1 MKELNIYREV
11 KGLLEKGE
19 RITLATVI
27 GTTGS
32 TPAGSS
38 AKMTVREDGLQIIGT
53 IGGGCL
59 EALVIEEARIAFH
72 KGTQRLIEYQLND
85 EEIEGG
91 LLCGGQV
98 RILVEPLD
106 VSFLSLFDQIV
117 KMQDQGKNGIL
128 ITHVQNGE
136 KPEKTA
142 VYDTEQSG
150 SIIPDHIIHIAQSI
164 APLVI
169 RSEKPQQINPRTGTD
184 YFVEPIL
191 GYPTLFIFGGGHV
204 SLSVAYFS
212 KLAGFK
218 VIVIDDR
225 EAFANRQ
232 RFPEADATIVDMYD
246 SVFSK
251 LEINPSSFIVIITR
265 GHKYDELTLEHAL
278 KTPAQYIG
286 MIGSKRKVLIALDRL
301 QERGFPEEQ
310 LEKVFAP
317 IGLDIGAQ
325 NPSEIG
331 ISIVSEL
338 IKVRRKGW
346 SAPLIHMAETVRTI
360 RKTKQERANSE

>member
-1 MKELNIYREV
+1 MKELNIFREV
-11 KGLLEKGE
+11 KNLLEKEE
-19 RITLATVI
+19 RIILATVI
-27 GTTGS
+27 GTSGS

-38 AKMTVREDGLQIIGT
+38 AKMIIREEGLQIIGT

-59 EALVIEEARIAFH
+59 EAIVIEEARIAFH
-72 KGTQRLIEYQLND
+72 NRTQRLIEYQLND

-98 RILVEPLD
+98 RILIEPLD
-106 VSFLSLFDQIV
+106 TSFLPLFNHIL
-117 KMQDQGKNGIL
+117 KMQSLGINGIL
-128 ITHVQNGE
+128 VTYIQNGGI
-136 KPEKTA
+136 PEKTT
-142 VYDTEQSG
+142 VYDSDIFVST
-150 SIIPDHIIHIAQSI
+150 IPDHIIHIAQGI
-164 APLVI
+164 APIVI
-169 RSEKPQQINPRTGTD
+169 SSEKPQQINPRTGTD
-184 YFVEPIL
+184 YFVEPVL

-204 SLSVAYFS
+204 SLSVAHFA

-218 VIVIDDR
+218 IVVIDDR

-232 RFPEADATIVDMYD
+232 RFPEADEAIIEMYD
-246 SVFSK
+246 AVFSK
-251 LEINPSSFIVIITR
+251 LEIHPSSFIVIITR
-265 GHKYDELTLEHAL
+265 GHKYDELTLEQAL

-286 MIGSKRKVLIALDRL
+286 MIGSKRKVIIAFDNLA
-301 QERGFPEEQ
+301 ERGFSEEQ
-310 LEKVFAP
+310 INRVFAP

-338 IKVRRKGW
+338 IKVRRRGGHV
-346 SAPLIHMAETVRTI
+346 PLSHMAETVRMI